1 MNPRLLLIK
10 LITLLHLELSMQE
23 SSSKSIDLVSQ
34 LLDTIK
40 LPEIDVS
47 ILDGE
52 RDIIGGLYNI
62 CHKLLESEPDNHPA
76 VGDLLT
82 EVRLHAGS
90 DVDLY
95 EAFKEG
101 LSLELSQDD
110 VKTRVSSMRRELKN
124 YLYESLSIKRV
135 FDAAN
140 QLRFR
145 RAEIKDVNEF
155 LRTHAVELESGLEKS
170 GKEDE
175 AILGAIDF
183 SKKETAVKAASR
195 VKDEDSGVG
204 KLKFHLQSLN
214 DMCNGGGRRGE
225 MIVTSAL
232 PHNNK
237 TGLSLDVFAG
247 IAMFNEPYLFDTRKK
262 PLLTR
267 YSFED
272 DVEMNFDHLFRHL
285 WEQETGEVATTK
297 DKDPE
302 AIAEYVLAKL
312 QATGWKIKMYKID
325 PSKWTLFDLFAHQRE
340 LEAEGFEVALCMTDY
355 LRKMPTTGCIQSGP
369 SGFDVRDMF
378 RRARNFFNSRKTLFY
393 TPHQL
398 ATEAKKIAM
407 ATPTGFVKQLPGSG
421 LYDGCRSL
429 DAEIDLEIFQ
439 HIEKLNGH
447 SYLTL
452 QRGKHRN
459 APIISDEK
467 KHLVYPFYDI
477 GGIPPDIDK
486 ERSDVKKVGGK
497 PGNQSNQ
504 EYDFY

>member
-10 LITLLHLELSMQE
+10 LITLLHLELSVQE
-23 SSSKSIDLVSQ
+23 ESSKSSDLVIQ

-40 LPEIDVS
+40 LPEIDVG

-62 CHKLLESEPDNHPA
+62 CHKLLEATYETQPA
-76 VGDLLT
+76 KGDLLQ

-101 LSLELSQDD
+101 LSQELSEDG
-110 VKTRVSSMRRELKN
+110 VKARVGSMRKDLKN

-145 RAEIKDVNEF
+145 RHEIKDINEF
-155 LRTHAVELESGLEKS
+155 LRSHATELESGLEKS
-170 GKEDE
+170 SKEDE
-175 AILGAIDF
+175 AILSSIDF
-183 SKKETAVKAASR
+183 SNKESAVKAASH
-195 VKDEDSGVG
+195 VQKEDTGEG
-204 KLKFHLQSLN
+204 KLKFHLQGLN
-214 DMCNGGGRRGE
+214 EMCNGGGKRGE
-225 MIVTSAL
+225 LIVTSAL

-237 TGLSLDVFAG
+237 TGLSLDIFAG
-247 IAMFNEPYLFDTRKK
+247 VAMNNEPFLFDVRKK
-262 PLLTR
+262 PLLVR

-272 DVEMNFDHLFRHL
+272 DVEANFSHLFKHL
-285 WEQETGEVATTK
+285 WEQEYGEVATTV

-302 AIAEYVLAKL
+302 AIAEYVLNKL
-312 QATGWKIKMYKID
+312 QATGWHIKMYKVD
-325 PSKWTLFDLFAHQRE
+325 PSKWTLFDLFAHMRE
-340 LEAEGFEVALCMTDY
+340 LMIDYEIALCMTDY

-369 SGFDVRDMF
+369 MGFDVRDMF
-378 RRARNFFNSRKTLFY
+378 RRFRNFCNAHRTCAF
-393 TPHQL
+393 TPHQI

-407 ATPTGFVKQLPGSG
+407 ATPTGFVKQLPGAG
-421 LYDGCRSL
+421 FYDGCRSL

-439 HIEKLNGH
+439 HIEKFNGH

-459 APIISDEK
+459 APIISEEK

-477 GGIPPDIDK
+477 GGIPPDIGK

-497 PGNQSNQ
+497 VGSHSNE